1 LAALLSLAVLAM
13 VLAAQTSLSCTD
25 KLAIPVPATMPSMP
39 GMDMAAMQGPLGHQ
53 AMLICPVVLGLITTS
68 ALLIAAAALM
78 WWRDPHRALLQ
89 RSILAALAGLP
100 ALQTAAAVALIGA
113 GAVVAMLRLE
123 HSAPPAVPVCAMLLA
138 LLVACALVATVF
150 AIACGRIAIA
160 FGRRLMLAIVA
171 AIAQSGEA
179 GAAHRGEIVS
189 PLTSAYRACLLAAG
203 RGLRAPPS
211 FVR

>member
-1 LAALLSLAVLAM
+1 MLSLAVLAM
-13 VLAAQTSLSCTD
+13 VFAAQTSLSCTD
-25 KLAIPVPATMPSMP
+25 KLAIPVPAAMPSMP
-39 GMDMAAMQGPLGHQ
+39 GMDMTAMQGPLGHQ
-53 AMLICPVVLGLITTS
+53 AMMICPVVLGLIATS
-68 ALLIAAAALM
+68 ALLIAAAALI

-100 ALQTAAAVALIGA
+100 ALQTAGAIALMGA

-123 HSAPPAVPVCAMLLA
+123 RSAPPALPVCAMLVA
-138 LLVACALVATVF
+138 LLVACALVATVL

-160 FGRRLMLAIVA
+160 FSRRLVLAIVA
-171 AIAQSGEA
+171 AVARA
-179 GAAHRGEIVS
+179 GQAAAAHRGEIVS
-189 PLTSAYRACLLAAG
+189 PLTSAYCASLLAAG